1 VPTKE
6 ETLDRR
12 DFLKT
17 VVIGGSAAL
26 VGCGGARPPTGE
38 KPEPGGPAFSDPA
51 RPELADVA
59 LDAATAAGASYAD
72 IRIADYRRQLIR
84 TREKRVEQI
93 VDGENS
99 GFGVRVIA
107 AGAWGFASSPNLER
121 EEIARVARQAVAVAK
136 ASAAIREQPV
146 QLAPVSTHRDAWAT
160 PIRVDPFDVALEDK
174 VDRLLSINSLVL
186 GRKGVSFCNSFVD
199 QVREHKFFASTEGS
213 YIEQTMY
220 RIHPSFTATSVDPKQ
235 AGFQTRRALV
245 GPAGRGFEHFEEYP
259 WEEEARRAAED
270 VVAKQSAPSVEPGK
284 RDLILHP
291 THLWL
296 TIHETIGHPSELDRA
311 LGMEANFAGTSF
323 LTPDK
328 LGEFR
333 FGSDIVNMV
342 ADLNLEHGL
351 ATSPYDDDGVPTAKW
366 HMVKDGM
373 FVDYHHT
380 RETAPW
386 LDKERS
392 YGCSYSQ
399 SWKDEAILRMAN
411 LSLAP
416 GREPLSLEQLIAGTD
431 DGILIQGEGSWS
443 IDHQRYNFQFGGQ
456 LFHEIKGG
464 KIARLIN
471 DVAYQSNTPEFWRS
485 CDAICS
491 EDELWLGGSFYCGKG
506 EPVQARP
513 VSHNSAPARFRQ
525 VNVLNTKRSV

>member
-1 VPTKE
+1 LK
-6 ETLDRR
+6 RR

-17 VVIGGSAAL
+17 VVVGGSAAL
-26 VGCGGARPPTGE
+26 VGCAGAKPPPDTVPAPGGAGY
-38 KPEPGGPAFSDPA
+38 SDPA
-51 RPELADVA
+51 LPELADVA
-59 LDAATAAGASYAD
+59 LDAAVAAGATYAD

-84 TREKRVEQI
+84 TREERVERI
-93 VDGENS
+93 VDGENR

-107 AGAWGFASSPNLER
+107 DGAWGFAASPAVDR
-121 EEIARVARQAVAVAK
+121 EQLARVAREAVAVAK
-136 ASAAIREQPV
+136 ATAGVRVKPV
-146 QLAPVSTHRDAWAT
+146 QLAPVGAYRDVWTT
-160 PIRVDPFDVALEDK
+160 PIRIDPFAVPLKDK
-174 VDRLLSINSLVL
+174 VDRLLSINATALA
-186 GRKGVSFCNSFVD
+186 REGVKFCSSYVD

-220 RIHPSFTATSVDPKQ
+220 RIHPSFTVTSVDPKQ

-245 GPAGRGFEHFEEYP
+245 GPMGKGFEHVEDFD
-259 WEEEARRAAED
+259 WDAEARRAAED
-270 VVAKQSAPSVEPGK
+270 VVAKQSAPSVTPGK

-328 LGEFR
+328 LGQFR
-333 FGSDIVNMV
+333 YGSEIVNMV
-342 ADLNLEHGL
+342 ADMGLEHGL
-351 ATSPYDDDGVPTAKW
+351 ATSPYDDDGAPAASW
-366 HMVKDGM
+366 HMVKDGV

-386 LDKERS
+386 LDRDSS

-399 SWKDEAILRMAN
+399 SWKDEPILRMAN

-416 GREPLSLEQLIAGTD
+416 GQEPLSFDDLIGSTD

-464 KIARLIN
+464 KIGQMLN
-471 DVAYQSNTPEFWRS
+471 DVAYQSSTPDFWRS

-491 EDELWLGGSFYCGKG
+491 EEELWLGGSFYCGKG

-513 VSHNSAPARFRQ
+513 VSHMSAPARFRQ
-525 VNVLNTKRSV
+525 VNILNTKRSV